1 MRYAHIE
8 NNKVINVIIV
18 KEEDLGLFPDWEL
31 VKSETANIDD
41 DYINGEFI
49 PQPQPEIELPPRK
62 ISLDEIRNA
71 LTLAE
76 KIKWDNNKTDEITT
90 VKVEFAQPLL
100 VADAMPWLQLLVDS
114 GSISQASV
122 DSVIGDFP
130 TN

>member
-8 NNKVINVIIV
+8 NGKVINVIIV

-31 VKSETANIDD
+31 VKSETVNIGD

-49 PQPQPEIELPPRK
+49 PQPQPEIELPPRR

-100 VADAMPWLQLLVDS
+100 VSDAEPWLQLLVDS
-114 GSISQASV
+114 GSISQASIDKV
-122 DSVIGDFP
+122 LI
-130 TN
+130 

>member
-1 MRYAHIE
+1 MKTFAVIE
-8 NNKVINVIIV
+8 NDVVVNIIV
-18 KEEDLGLFPDWEL
+18 GVEDE
-31 VKSETANIDD
+31 VVAANPTRYVEYTESNPARIGD

-49 PQPQPEIELPPRK
+49 PQPQPEIEQPPRR

-100 VADAMPWLQLLVDS
+100 VSDATPWLQLLVDS
-114 GSISQASV
+114 GSISQASIDKV
-122 DSVIGDFP
+122 L
-130 TN
+130 

>member
-1 MRYAHIE
+1 MRYAQIE
-8 NNKVINVIIV
+8 NGKVINVIIV
-18 KEEDLGLFPDWEL
+18 KEEDLGLFTDWEL
-31 VKSETANIDD
+31 VKSETAGIGD

-49 PQPQPEIELPPRK
+49 PQPQPEIELPPRR

-100 VADAMPWLQLLVDS
+100 VSDATPWLQLLVDS
-114 GSISQASV
+114 GSISQASIDAV
-122 DSVIGDFP
+122 LG
-130 TN
+130 

>member
-8 NNKVINVIIV
+8 NGKVINVIIV
-18 KEEDLGLFPDWEL
+18 KEEDLHIFPDYQL
-31 VKSETANIDD
+31 VKSDKADIGD

-49 PQPQPEIELPPRK
+49 KPPQPEIELPPRR

-100 VADAMPWLQLLVDS
+100 VADATPWLQLLVDS
-114 GSISQASV
+114 GSISQASIDAV
-122 DSVIGDFP
+122 LG
-130 TN
+130 